1 MDSIYEKIWNM
12 DMEKNPYLS
21 YLPNSANNVQIH
33 FIYKVLSL
41 SIFNRKTICEF
52 LSYVNYNQI

>member
-21 YLPNSANNVQIH
+21 YLPNSGNN
-33 FIYKVLSL
+33 IYLVLPKNLVRSQP
-41 SIFNRKTICEF
+41 T
-52 LSYVNYNQI
+52 